1 MIYFKITQTGPD
13 HTGQIDIIEN
23 IVSQF
28 DLQEHLINAKGV
40 VNVERC
46 ELTDFCFFVIV
57 EKVNQSYCSFYYF
70 KEKQNWDRC
79 EKQLIEE
86 KKVYKKYI
94 LQDKL

>member
-28 DLQEHLINAKGV
+28 DLQEHLTNAKGV
-40 VNVERC
+40 VNVEKV
-46 ELTDFCFFVIV
+46 EQKSFCLYIFILKDLPDIDLREFSD
-57 EKVNQSYCSFYYF
+57 KNLAYNF
-70 KEKQNWDRC
+70 
-79 EKQLIEE
+79 E
-86 KKVYKKYI
+86 KKLIQDKKIYKKYI

>member
-13 HTGQIDIIEN
+13 HTGQMDIIEN

-40 VNVERC
+40 VNVERV
-46 ELTDFCFFVIV
+46 ELTDFCLIVFVFKIGSIMYKDTFMNKDKANV
-57 EKVNQSYCSFYYF
+57 FEKN
-70 KEKQNWDRC
+70 
-79 EKQLIEE
+79 LI
-86 KKVYKKYI
+86 KFNRIYKKYI

>member
-40 VNVERC
+40 VNVERV
-46 ELTDFCFFVIV
+46 ELKSFCLYIFILKDFLDIDLRQFSDKNLAYNF
-57 EKVNQSYCSFYYF
+57 
-70 KEKQNWDRC
+70 
-79 EKQLIEE
+79 E
-86 KKVYKKYI
+86 KKLIQEKTIYKKYI

>member
-28 DLQEHLINAKGV
+28 DLHEHLINAKGV
-40 VNVERC
+40 VNVERV
-46 ELTDFCFFVIV
+46 EQQSFCFHVIIV
-57 EKVNQSYCSFYYF
+57 KYSHSCKFYMFDSKKNCDEYEKCLI
-70 KEKQNWDRC
+70 KEKT
-79 EKQLIEE
+79 I
-86 KKVYKKYI
+86 YKKYI